1 MTRLNKPVAD
11 VIVSKDNRVIYGMGV
26 QVVDDLW
33 IKNESV
39 FVKIPY
45 GYDVEHLKKDDF
57 MACVREY
64 ELTSTPE
71 VGDVVRWFS
80 GDRFFFI
87 DRVVEDILFDD
98 VLGEI
103 LVVNAFGV
111 RQVIQM
117 RTSAVFV
124 RK

>member
-1 MTRLNKPVAD
+1 MTRFNKPVAD
-11 VIVSKDNRVIYGMGV
+11 VIVSKDNRVIYGVGV

-45 GYDVEHLKKDDF
+45 DYDVAYLKKEDF
-57 MACVREY
+57 MECTKGY

-87 DRVVEDILFDD
+87 DRIVEDILFDD

-103 LVVNAFGV
+103 LVVSVFGV
-111 RQVIQM
+111 RQPIQM
-117 RTSAVFV
+117 RSSAIFV

>member
-1 MTRLNKPVAD
+1 MTRMEKPVAD
-11 VIVSKDNRVIYGMGV
+11 VVVSKDNRVIYGLGV
-26 QVVDDLW
+26 QVIDDLW

-45 GYDVEHLKKDDF
+45 DYDVAYLKKDDF
-57 MACVREY
+57 MECVRGY

-80 GDRFFFI
+80 GGRFFFV

-103 LVVNAFGV
+103 LVVSAFGV
-111 RQVIQM
+111 RQPVA
-117 RTSAVFV
+117 TKSSAVFV

>member
-26 QVVDDLW
+26 QVIDDLW

-45 GYDVEHLKKDDF
+45 DYDVAYLKKEDF
-57 MACVREY
+57 IECVREY

-71 VGDVVRWFS
+71 VGDIVRWFS

-103 LVVNAFGV
+103 LVVSAFGV
-111 RQVIQM
+111 RQPIQM

>member
-45 GYDVEHLKKDDF
+45 DYDVEHLKKGDF
-57 MACVREY
+57 MECVRGY

-80 GDRFFFI
+80 GGRFFFI